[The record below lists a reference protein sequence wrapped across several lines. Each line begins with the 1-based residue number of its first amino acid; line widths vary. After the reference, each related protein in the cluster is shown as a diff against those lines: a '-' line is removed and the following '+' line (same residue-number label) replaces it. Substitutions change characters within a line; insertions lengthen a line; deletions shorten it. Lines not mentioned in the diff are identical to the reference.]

1 MSERTTSWPAGTPCW
16 VDCAFEPA
24 HRGMHHAQDFYEKL
38 FGWDVQ
44 RDDEHADYRVC
55 RKDDQPVAG
64 LEHKN
69 ANSDAPPF
77 WTTYFATDDIAATC
91 EAVTAAGGRVLTE
104 VIDIAGVGRSAYCAD
119 PTGAF
124 FGLWQ
129 GTGLIGFGLVNE
141 PGSVVWNDL
150 MTRDLA
156 GSKAFYTKVFGF
168 TYDDRGGAY
177 AIAKLST
184 GETVCGIHQAE
195 QLPDDA
201 PPSWLV
207 HFAVADRDSSA
218 QIAQELG
225 ASILMTMDTPF
236 GPEALLQGKHGEIF
250 AVIAMDDTTSD

>member
-1 MSERTTSWPAGTPCW
+1 
-16 VDCAFEPA
+16 
-24 HRGMHHAQDFYEKL
+24 MHHAQDFYEKL

-69 ANSDAPPF
+69 GTDAPPF
-77 WTTYFATDDIAATC
+77 WTTYFAADDIAATC

-104 VIDIAGVGRSAYCAD
+104 VIDIADVAQSAYCAD

-129 GTGLIGFGLVNE
+129 GTGLPGFGMVNE

-150 MTRDLA
+150 MTRDLD
-156 GSKAFYTKVFGF
+156 GSKAFYSKVFGF
-168 TYDDRGGAY
+168 TYDDRGDTY
-177 AIAKLST
+177 ATAKLPT
-184 GETVCGIHQAE
+184 GEIVGGIHQAD

-201 PPSWLV
+201 PPTWLV

-225 ASILMTMDTPF
+225 ASILMTMDTPS

-250 AVIAMDDTTSD
+250 AVIAMDDTATG

>member
-1 MSERTTSWPAGTPCW
+1 MVIRTTPWPTGTPCW

-38 FGWDVQ
+38 FGWDVR
-44 RDDEHADYRVC
+44 RDVEGTDGYLVC

-64 LEHKN
+64 LEHKYDG
-69 ANSDAPPF
+69 DAPPF
-77 WTTYFATDDIAATC
+77 WTTYFATAEIETTC
-91 EAVTAAGGRVLTE
+91 QAVSAAGGKVLTE
-104 VIDIAGVGRSAYCAD
+104 PFDVPAVGRAAYCAD

-129 GTGLIGFGLVNE
+129 GTGLLGFGLVNE
-141 PGSVVWNDL
+141 PGGVAWNDL
-150 MTRDLA
+150 MTRDLER
-156 GSKAFYTKVFGF
+156 SKAFYADVFGYS
-168 TYDDRGGAY
+168 YDAMGGAY
-177 AIAKLST
+177 AVAKLPT
-184 GETVCGIHQAE
+184 GETVAGIHQADE
-195 QLPDDA
+195 LPDDA

-236 GPEALLQGKHGEIF
+236 GPGALLQGKHGETF
-250 AVIAMDDTTSD
+250 MVIAMNDSAAE